1 MPALLKTLKTLGNT
15 KTEPHPERAGPPS
28 QFPNWPAIQ
37 ALRNGVANVSPYLI
51 AMVAIATIWQL
62 AIVLLDPPSAILPA
76 PTKVAQTF
84 MEELLSG
91 ELLLNAGVSLTRVT
105 TAWIISALIAIPL
118 GVLMAR
124 SKPAEKLLDPVIEL
138 FRPISPLAWIPLAI
152 LWFGIGEAGKIFI
165 IFIATF
171 FPILLNTVDGIKR
184 VDPVLIRA
192 GLVLG
197 CKTST
202 ELFFRVMLPAALPTI
217 LVGLRISFGTG
228 WAAIIAAELVAANS
242 GLGYLIAD
250 GMEILRSD
258 LVMVGMIAIGII
270 GVLVDAVFKFLVNK
284 FAK

>member
-1 MPALLKTLKTLGNT
+1 MRKMRDNSQ
-15 KTEPHPERAGPPS
+15 TEPRPDRAGPPP
-28 QFPNWPAIQ
+28 QFLDGPTIQ
-37 ALRNGVANVSPYLI
+37 ALRNGAANVGPYLI
-51 AMVAIATIWQL
+51 AMAMIALIWQL
-62 AIVLLDPPSAILPA
+62 AIVLLDPPTAILPA
-76 PTKVAQTF
+76 PAKVAQTF
-84 MEELLSG
+84 LEELLSG

-105 TAWIISALIAIPL
+105 TAWVISALIAIPL

-124 SKPAEKLLDPVIEL
+124 SKPAEKLLDPLIEL

-197 CKTST
+197 CTTSS

-258 LVMVGMIAIGII
+258 LVMVGMITIGII
-270 GVLVDAVFKFLVNK
+270 GVLVDSVFKFLVNK
-284 FAK
+284 YAK